1 MTTEE
6 RIDKLENRVEK
17 IENNMHEQSE
27 TNLKNNYELKD
38 LIRNA
43 VEEGNEKI
51 LQKLETHEQRI
62 IKLENQDGEK
72 AKLILKSISATTL
85 GWVVLGILN
94 NFMGFIGK

>member
-1 MTTEE
+1 MTTED
-6 RIDKLENRVEK
+6 RIDRLEKRVET
-17 IENNMHEQSE
+17 IENKMHEQSE

-51 LQKLETHEQRI
+51 LQKLETHEKRI

>member
-6 RIDKLENRVEK
+6 RIDRLEKRVET
-17 IENNMHEQSE
+17 IENKMHEQNE
-27 TNLKNNYELKD
+27 TQMKNNYELKD

-51 LQKLETHEQRI
+51 LQKLETHEQTI
-62 IKLENQDGEK
+62 IKLENQDGET

>member
-17 IENNMHEQSE
+17 IENTMHEQNE
-27 TNLKNNYELKD
+27 TNIKNNYELKD

-62 IKLENQDGEK
+62 SKLENQDGEK
-72 AKLILKSISATTL
+72 AKLILKSIGATTL

>member
-1 MTTEE
+1 MTTED
-6 RIDKLENRVEK
+6 RIDRLEKRVET
-17 IENNMHEQSE
+17 IENKMHEQNE
-27 TNLKNNYELKD
+27 TQLKNNYELKD

>member
-17 IENNMHEQSE
+17 IENNMHEQNE
-27 TNLKNNYELKD
+27 TNMKNNYELKD

>member
-1 MTTEE
+1 MTTED
-6 RIDKLENRVEK
+6 RIDRLEKRVEI
-17 IENNMHEQSE
+17 IENKMHEQNE
-27 TNLKNNYELKD
+27 TQLKNNYELKD

>member
-17 IENNMHEQSE
+17 IENNMHEQNE
-27 TNLKNNYELKD
+27 TQLKNNYELKD